1 MLWATPR
8 DCTREPKDRPPNDST
23 ATVPRIIAI
32 VNQKG
37 GVGKSTTAV
46 NLGACLAE
54 AGHRTLLVDLDPQ
67 ANATSGLGM
76 PRDRESGSVYDLLLG
91 ETTLARC
98 VISTAVPNL
107 DIVPSTI
114 NLAGAEVEMAG
125 IMGRETLLRNALTG
139 ASYAFVLLDSP
150 PSLGLLT
157 INALT
162 AASEALI
169 PLQCEYYALEGLTQL
184 LQSVELVRRHL
195 NPSLE
200 VSGVLLTMYDSRT
213 NLSDQVASEVRRF
226 FGERVYHTV
235 IPRSIRLAEA
245 PSHGKPITAYDPDS
259 RGAKAYLELAKEVIA
274 RGHQLSSTT
283 P

>member
-1 MLWATPR
+1 
-8 DCTREPKDRPPNDST
+8 
-23 ATVPRIIAI
+23 VPRIIAI

-46 NLGACLAE
+46 NLGACLAG

-91 ETTLARC
+91 NATLAEC

-125 IMGRETLLRNALTG
+125 IAGRETLLRTALGG
-139 ASYAFVLLDSP
+139 ASYDFVLLDSP
-150 PSLGLLT
+150 PALGLLT

-226 FGERVYHTV
+226 FGERVYNTV
-235 IPRSIRLAEA
+235 IPRSVRLAEA
-245 PSHGKPITAYDPDS
+245 PSHGKPITSYDPDS

-274 RGHQLSSTT
+274 RGHQLSSA

>member
-1 MLWATPR
+1 MLWAAPR

-91 ETTLARC
+91 EATLAGC
-98 VISTAVPNL
+98 VVSTAVPNL

-125 IMGRETLLRNALTG
+125 IMGRETLLRTALTG

-150 PSLGLLT
+150 PALGLLT

-226 FGERVYHTV
+226 FGERVYQTV

-274 RGHQLSSTT
+274 RGHQLSST

>member
-1 MLWATPR
+1 MLWAAPR

-139 ASYAFVLLDSP
+139 DSYAFVLLDSP

-235 IPRSIRLAEA
+235 IPRSIRDRK
-245 PSHGKPITAYDPDS
+245 S
-259 RGAKAYLELAKEVIA
+259 VV
-274 RGHQLSSTT
+274 
-283 P
+283 

>member
-1 MLWATPR
+1 MLWAAPR
-8 DCTREPKDRPPNDST
+8 DCTREPKDRPPNDSI

-76 PRDRESGSVYDLLLG
+76 PRDRESGSIYDLLLG
-91 ETTLARC
+91 EATLAGC

-125 IMGRETLLRNALTG
+125 IMGRETLLRTALTG

-235 IPRSIRLAEA
+235 IPRSVRLAEA

-259 RGAKAYLELAKEVIA
+259 RGAKAYLELTKEVIA
-274 RGHQLSSTT
+274 RGHQLSPT